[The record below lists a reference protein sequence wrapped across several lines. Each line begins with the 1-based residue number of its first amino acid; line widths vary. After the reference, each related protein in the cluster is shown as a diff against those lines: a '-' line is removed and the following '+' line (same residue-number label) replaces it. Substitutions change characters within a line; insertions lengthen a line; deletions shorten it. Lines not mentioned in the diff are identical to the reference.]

1 MAQVSPRELLK
12 QSLAN
17 YDRDWHASMNCSYTQ
32 RDVEKSSA
40 GTKVS
45 VSQVTVIDSFPYEK
59 VISRNGKPLSAD
71 EARKEEEKYQKAL
84 KASTSDREKRVA
96 EAERKRDFLKEAP
109 DAFDAKLLG
118 EEPLAGRPNYVIHLT
133 PKPGYEAKSSH
144 AKMFSK
150 LEAKLWIDKEDMR
163 WTKAEAHVI
172 DTIAIGFFLARI
184 GPGAN
189 ILMEQEPIGDNI
201 WLPKKIDVSGNAKIL
216 MMHNKSIDEELTYS
230 NYHNGKPQV
239 QAVTAGVR

>member
-1 MAQVSPRELLK
+1 
-12 QSLAN
+12 
-17 YDRDWHASMNCSYTQ
+17 MNCSYTQ